1 MSFQKKF
8 EQNAFESEARISALS
23 VPRGNGKSTLCG
35 YFLAR
40 CLTPG
45 DKLHEPGKE
54 YLLIA
59 GSIQQSRHVFTAMLN
74 FINPDDYSIAQNM
87 RELKATHKE
96 TKATVLTLSSNAKT
110 AMGLGLNNPL
120 IVCDEPGAWDINKG
134 YLMWQALKT
143 CVGKPGSNTKII
155 FIGTLAPSH
164 RGWWPDLLESN
175 SDDDR
180 YIQVLR
186 GNPDFWSMTKVEQT
200 REIRRVNPLMWKF
213 PESRKQL
220 LTERDNAWKYQSEKA
235 EFNSY
240 RLNIPTRGESETL
253 LKPEYWRDTLNREIK
268 GRFGKPIIGVD
279 LGGARSWSAAVAL
292 YPNGFID
299 AIALAPGIPSISA
312 QEQRDRVPVNCY
324 QKLVDSGLLMVD
336 EGRNIPRLDK
346 LIDWMSELDPD
357 IVIADS
363 FRWKE
368 LKDNG
373 PHLNIRF
380 RQARAMQAAEDIS
393 ALRKLAADGPLN
405 VGRARELIAESLS
418 VTQVKSDDQN
428 NTRISKSD
436 KFDRSRD
443 DVSAALV
450 FACGELERRM
460 RKESRASVTYYSPYS
475 LLKARATS
483 SVV

>member
-1 MSFQKKF
+1 MRLPIALGFQCYQF
-8 EQNAFESEARISALS
+8 REVMESPLFVDTS
-23 VPRGNGKSTLCG
+23 
-35 YFLAR
+35 LAR

-45 DKLHEPGKE
+45 DRLHQPNKE
-54 YLLIA
+54 YLLIS
-59 GSIQQSRHVFTAMLN
+59 GSIGQSRHVFTAMLN
-74 FINPDDYSIAQNM
+74 FIDVDDYSISQNM
-87 RELKATHKE
+87 RELKAVHKK
-96 TKATVLTLSSNAKT
+96 TKANVLTLSSNAKT

-120 IVCDEPGAWDINKG
+120 IVCDEPGSWDVNKG
-134 YLMWQALKT
+134 YQMFQALKT
-143 CVGKPGSNTKII
+143 CIGKPESNTKLI
-155 FIGTLAPSH
+155 FIGTIAPSH
-164 RGWWPDLLESN
+164 RGWWVDLVESE
-175 SDDDR
+175 SDGDR

-186 GNPDFWSMTKVEQT
+186 GNPDFWSMAKTDQT
-200 REIRRVNPLMWKF
+200 RELRRVNPLMWKY

-220 LTERDNAWKYQSEKA
+220 ITERNDAWKYQSEKA
-235 EFNSY
+235 MFNSY
-240 RLNIPTRGESETL
+240 RLNIPTRDEAETL
-253 LKPEYWRDTLNREIK
+253 LKPEYWRDVLKREVK
-268 GRFGKPIIGVD
+268 GKFGKPIIGVD
-279 LGGARSWSAAVAL
+279 LGGSRSWSAAVAL
-292 YPNGFID
+292 YPNGYID
-299 AIALAPGIPSISA
+299 SIALAPGIPSISA

-346 LIDWMSELDPD
+346 LIDWMTELDPD

-373 PHLNIRF
+373 PHLNIKF
-380 RQARAMQAAEDIS
+380 RAARAMQAAEDIS

-405 VGRARELIAESLS
+405 VGKSRELIAESLS

-428 NTRISKSD
+428 NTRISKSN

-450 FACGELERRM
+450 FACGEFERRM
-460 RKESRASVTYYSPYS
+460 RKKSRASVTYYSPYS
-475 LLKARATS
+475 LRQARTTS